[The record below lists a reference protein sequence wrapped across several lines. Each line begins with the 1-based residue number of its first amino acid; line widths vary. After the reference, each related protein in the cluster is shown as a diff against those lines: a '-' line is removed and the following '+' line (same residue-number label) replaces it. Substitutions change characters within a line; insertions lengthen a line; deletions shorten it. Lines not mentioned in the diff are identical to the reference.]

1 MGSAREARHA
11 AQSEHAEAPPSYDA
25 AHPAQS
31 SPGAADPSVA
41 TTPNSSSGAGPTVE
55 SPFNFPSDAPLPS
68 YLETTASS
76 SSAAPT
82 ANLTKPIA
90 IPQGTPTPMAPF
102 IDAYAPTLLAHG
114 ITPESWQSFLTTIT
128 AFLTAKV
135 SKRALSYTTDVL
147 KEMSGGGQRVY
158 KEWVSHA
165 KLVGTSMGK
174 NAKKGN
180 VVGLAA
186 NGVAGLISLPAHAAL
201 GLVVTAAA
209 LPGEA
214 IAALFKA
221 PSSPRRRV
229 EAYLTVANKD
239 WLLARGLKASVM
251 DSNQL
256 SELVGVPVVEIAK
269 TGRMNAKGDITKVEA
284 QFAALDDHISALEIR
299 GKETALEVEATTLWL
314 VVSPIPVESLQE
326 PVTST

>member
-1 MGSAREARHA
+1 M
-11 AQSEHAEAPPSYDA
+11 
-25 AHPAQS
+25 
-31 SPGAADPSVA
+31 
-41 TTPNSSSGAGPTVE
+41 
-55 SPFNFPSDAPLPS
+55 
-68 YLETTASS
+68 
-76 SSAAPT
+76 
-82 ANLTKPIA
+82 
-90 IPQGTPTPMAPF
+90 
-102 IDAYAPTLLAHG
+102 
-114 ITPESWQSFLTTIT
+114 
-128 AFLTAKV
+128 
-135 SKRALSYTTDVL
+135 SKRALDYTTDVL

-165 KLVGTSMGK
+165 KAVGTSMGK

-239 WLLARGLKASVM
+239 WLLARGLKANVM

-256 SELVGVPVVEIAK
+256 SELVGMPVVEIAN
-269 TGRMNAKGDITKVEA
+269 TGRMNAKGDNTKAEA
-284 QFAALDDHISALEIR
+284 QLAVLDDHISALEIR
-299 GKETALEVEATTLWL
+299 SKETTLEIEAATLWL
-314 VVSPIPVESLQE
+314 VVSSLPVESLQE
-326 PVTST
+326 PTTST